1 MVNFLQHK
9 SEIIKDFCTTF
20 KKGAYKEIWGIS
32 LNCNTKPESEVW
44 LNKQLLTYQTL
55 SEQGCASGCTV
66 QNPAFVITQYAT
78 CDGTSPF
85 PTPFPFNPN
94 NAFYAPTMSEYTV
107 GCGGCCYTSVIVQ
120 TGNVT
125 TFNFTVGSPQNAAQ
139 FNPAVGS
146 TTFTSTGLI
155 GFNIQLALS
164 GYGFFNPGTQYTF
177 DSSTGT
183 ITLLGGLLFNVSE
196 VYTIFAYK

>member
-9 SEIIKDFCTTF
+9 SEIIQDFCNAF
-20 KKGAYKEIWGIS
+20 KKDAYKDIWGIR
-32 LNCNTKPESEVW
+32 LNCVVKPKEEVW
-44 LNKQLLTYQTL
+44 LNKNLFDYQTL

-94 NAFYAPTMSEYTV
+94 NVFCTTTMQEYTV
-107 GCGGCCYTSVIVQ
+107 GCGGCCYTSVVVNNGSVI
-120 TGNVT
+120 TY
-125 TFNFTVGSPQNAAQ
+125 NFTVTNQNTVSGQIVA
-139 FNPAVGS
+139 GS
-146 TTFTSTGLI
+146 TTFVYSALI

-177 DSSTGT
+177 DNTTGT
-183 ITLLGGLLFNVSE
+183 ITLLGGLLFNISE